1 MSAYIRRYLLVHGA
15 YLAVVLSLLAWY
27 GLTPGQALARFD
39 GQHYI
44 QIASSGYVHKLTFLP
59 DGKPERMNI
68 AFYPLYP
75 MLMAAL
81 HAVTRMPMEICGLVL
96 SLAASLATAVG
107 IGVLLEPLFGRR
119 TAMLTVTIWAVGVE
133 AIVQSMLYAQP
144 LIAAFAVWG
153 AIAVRRR
160 RPLLAAACAIGA
172 GLSHSTGLGMVVV
185 AMAGSALLI
194 REAARKKEWRAAL
207 APAAA
212 FVLAPMGL
220 LGYIAFLA
228 LRFHRLDAWF
238 LAESAPGWSS
248 EFDFGKYTLRTLL
261 GQLDT
266 TDWFAAN
273 GVPHLVASLWIVP
286 GLGITLWLLRDQGWW
301 PERYRR
307 KLAALRPSPAPSPS
321 PLPSPSQSQS
331 QSPSPSQSQ
340 SQSPDALDAS
350 ALQPS
355 LDASVPQLSPL
366 PDASARSAEALGSA
380 APPGSAAPFG
390 PGRSSSWLA
399 RYHRTPALQP
409 SPSPSQ
415 SQSQSPSPSPAASA
429 LRPPLDALARS
440 AAPVAPNRSSP
451 SPSSQP
457 LLAADRPP
465 VPWELTVFSL
475 VTFAVIL
482 TNSGPWGSKPRFLIP
497 CVALSV
503 APAIWLRKLDD
514 RPRLQQGI
522 VLAIGLVSALCS
534 AYMDGPSPSAL

>member
-1 MSAYIRRYLLVHGA
+1 MAAYIRRYLLVHGA
-15 YLAVVLSLLAWY
+15 YMAVVLALLAWY

-96 SLAASLATAVG
+96 SLAASLATAAG

-119 TAMLTVTIWAVGVE
+119 TALLTVTIWAVGVE

-160 RPLLAAACAIGA
+160 RPLLGAACAIGA

-185 AMAGSALLI
+185 AMAGSALVI
-194 REAARKKEWRAAL
+194 REAARKKEWRATL

-228 LRFHRLDAWF
+228 VRFHRLDAWF

-248 EFDFGKYTLRTLL
+248 EFDFGKYTALTLF

-286 GLGITLWLLRDQGWW
+286 GIGITFWLLRDQGWW

-307 KLAALRPSPAPSPS
+307 KPALRPSPDTSAPATPLGSGKPLSAPS
-321 PLPSPSQSQS
+321 
-331 QSPSPSQSQ
+331 
-340 SQSPDALDAS
+340 
-350 ALQPS
+350 
-355 LDASVPQLSPL
+355 
-366 PDASARSAEALGSA
+366 G
-380 APPGSAAPFG
+380 
-390 PGRSSSWLA
+390 
-399 RYHRTPALQP
+399 
-409 SPSPSQ
+409 
-415 SQSQSPSPSPAASA
+415 
-429 LRPPLDALARS
+429 
-440 AAPVAPNRSSP
+440 
-451 SPSSQP
+451 QP
-457 LLAADRPP
+457 LLAVERPP

-514 RPRLQQGI
+514 RPRLQLGI

-534 AYMDGPSPSAL
+534 AYVDGPSPSAL

>member
-1 MSAYIRRYLLVHGA
+1 MTAYIRRYLLVHGA

-44 QIASSGYVHKLTFLP
+44 QIATSGYVHKLTFLP

-81 HAVTRMPMEICGLVL
+81 HAVTRMPMELCGLAL
-96 SLAASLATAVG
+96 SLAASLATAAG

-119 TAMLTVTIWAVGVE
+119 TALLTVTIWAVGVE

-160 RPLLAAACAIGA
+160 RPLLGAACAIGA

-185 AMAGSALLI
+185 AMAGSALII
-194 REAARKKEWRAAL
+194 REAARKKEWRATL

-228 LRFHRLDAWF
+228 VRFHRLDAWF

-248 EFDFGKYTLRTLL
+248 EFDFGKYTARTLF

-266 TDWFAAN
+266 TDWFAPN

-286 GLGITLWLLRDQGWW
+286 GIGIMLWLLRDQGWW
-301 PERYRR
+301 PKRYRR
-307 KLAALRPSPAPSPS
+307 K
-321 PLPSPSQSQS
+321 
-331 QSPSPSQSQ
+331 
-340 SQSPDALDAS
+340 
-350 ALQPS
+350 
-355 LDASVPQLSPL
+355 
-366 PDASARSAEALGSA
+366 
-380 APPGSAAPFG
+380 
-390 PGRSSSWLA
+390 
-399 RYHRTPALQP
+399 PALQP
-409 SPSPSQ
+409 ALLPSP
-415 SQSQSPSPSPAASA
+415 
-429 LRPPLDALARS
+429 DA
-440 AAPVAPNRSSP
+440 PGQRSSVLAP
-451 SPSSQP
+451 GQRSP
-457 LLAADRPP
+457 LLAPGQPTLQVERPP

-503 APAIWLRKLDD
+503 APAIWLRRLDD

-522 VLAIGLVSALCS
+522 VLAIALVSALCS